1 MRYLFIFLIFVGVNL
16 PAYAW
21 GPKFGS
27 NDSCIAEYK
36 STHRYFYFCGQN
48 TYGSCAGKNVMAY
61 SRVYK
66 YDHQDTRTTKN
77 HSRKFWCCNPN
88 NDVKGI
94 WKEGD
99 SWYTTD
105 TIETKELPNGSC
117 QYRKLINICG
127 IDETVEC
134 TVPDECN
141 PGTILRN
148 NACVAPCD
156 GTTAFAS
163 KTSNECIECE
173 TTAYQGIDHTTNEC
187 VRCDEATQFFDKIT
201 KKCISKTSLN
211 RLDAT
216 AMKACY
222 GCPNNETFKECAILF
237 TKSETARRASA
248 NYDEIVRDCYIKE

>member
-16 PAYAW
+16 P
-21 GPKFGS
+21 
-27 NDSCIAEYK
+27 
-36 STHRYFYFCGQN
+36 
-48 TYGSCAGKNVMAY
+48 AGKNVMAY

-156 GTTAFAS
+156 GTTAYAS

-201 KKCISKTSLN
+201 KKCISKTSLSKTSLN

-222 GCPNNETFKECAILF
+222 GCPNNELFKECAILF
-237 TKSETARRASA
+237 SKSENARRASA